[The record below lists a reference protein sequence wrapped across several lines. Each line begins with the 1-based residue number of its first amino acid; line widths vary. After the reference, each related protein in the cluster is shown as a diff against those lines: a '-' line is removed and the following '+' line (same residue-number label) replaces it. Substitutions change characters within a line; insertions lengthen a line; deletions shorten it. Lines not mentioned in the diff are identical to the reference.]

1 MKAGSVL
8 MDGDATEV
16 SDRGVQQDADKVE
29 GDKVLFS
36 TRESPRYNALPTL
49 WLIKLVKRVHFS

>member
-1 MKAGSVL
+1 

-16 SDRGVQQDADKVE
+16 SDRGVQQDADRVE

-36 TRESPRYNALPTL
+36 ILALMASIDYERSLT
-49 WLIKLVKRVHFS
+49 WDKNCR